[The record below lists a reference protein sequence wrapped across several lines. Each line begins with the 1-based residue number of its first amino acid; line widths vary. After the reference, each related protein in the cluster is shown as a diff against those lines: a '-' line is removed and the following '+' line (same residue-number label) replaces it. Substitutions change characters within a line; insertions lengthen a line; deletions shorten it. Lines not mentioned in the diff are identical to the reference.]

1 MRQKTPKRE
10 KGNVVLFIVEGC
22 SDIKTFITSI
32 PAIYEKIFGE
42 SIKVKFATIDEDAKK
57 KHLKKY
63 YQKKKERGDIEIN
76 ENKLEKIN
84 IEMSGGDI
92 TIIQGIY
99 KNNIEEKIY
108 ELIVK
113 PFLRRLECIRK
124 VYYEKDISEIIQ
136 IIDLDGVY
144 IPDIAVIENLNCEKF
159 IYNDDGIVCN
169 SIDNA
174 IYRNERKRDVINK
187 LLSISSI
194 KIKSKTVKYS
204 LYFFSSNLDHFVH
217 NNANLPQADKMRK
230 AYEFL
235 EEYNNKDDDKRL
247 DYFFKLF
254 SEDEDAL
261 QNMTYEES
269 WNYIRNREAM
279 ESIKRH
285 TNLNILFNKLREQI

>member
-113 PFLRRLECIRK
+113 PFLRRLECIKK

-136 IIDLDGVY
+136 IVDLDGVY
-144 IPDIAVIENLNCEKF
+144 IPDCAVIENIDCEKF

-174 IYRNERKRDVINK
+174 IYRNRRKREVIDK
-187 LLSISSI
+187 LASMSSI

-204 LYFFSSNLDHFVH
+204 LYFFSSNLDHFIH
-217 NNANLPQADKMRK
+217 NNANLPHVDKTRK
-230 AYEFL
+230 ADEFSRKCSIEGIDYL
-235 EEYNNKDDDKRL
+235 FKQICEDK
-247 DYFFKLF
+247 
-254 SEDEDAL
+254 DAL
-261 QNMTYEES
+261 LNMTYQES
-269 WNYIRNREAM
+269 WDYIRNRDSM

-285 TNLNILFNKLREQI
+285 TNLNILLNKLKEQM

>member
-1 MRQKTPKRE
+1 MRKRPQK
-10 KGNVVLFIVEGC
+10 NVVLFIVEGL
-22 SDIKTFITSI
+22 SDIKTLGPSI
-32 PAIYEKIFGE
+32 SEIYDR
-42 SIKVKFATIDEDAKK
+42 IDENVIVEFAIIDENAKK

-63 YQKKKERGDIEIN
+63 YEKKKDKENIEIY
-76 ENKLEKIN
+76 ENKLKKIN
-84 IEMSGGDI
+84 SEMSGGDI
-92 TIIQGIY
+92 TIIQGIH

-136 IIDLDGVY
+136 VIDLDGVY
-144 IPDIAVIENLNCEKF
+144 IPDIAVTENLNCEKF

-269 WNYIRNREAM
+269 WNYITDKENPNL

-285 TNLNILFNKLREQI
+285 TNFNILLNKLREQILS